1 MYHYSMLIQWSDE
14 DEAYVVT
21 LPEFPTWHTHRATY
35 EAAARNGE
43 EVLRLVIEDY
53 QKRGAPLPR
62 LAQFAEMA

>member
-14 DEAYVVT
+14 DEAYMMT
-21 LPEFPTWHTHRATY
+21 LPEFPTRHTHGATY

-53 QKRGAPLPR
+53 QKRGAPTSIDVHL
-62 LAQFAEMA
+62 